1 MHWAFQA
8 PFGVAQRQEKTPGG
22 IVNGG
27 RESRVKVDETAA
39 ISPETSARR
48 VNLAGYAATPEQVVR
63 LM

>member
-1 MHWAFQA
+1 M
-8 PFGVAQRQEKTPGG
+8 
-22 IVNGG
+22 NGG

-48 VNLAGYAATPEQVVR
+48 VDLAGYAATPEQVVR